1 MAAFD
6 AERRELAEQLRRALA
21 IENRLSPDQARAF
34 VRALQ
39 VSWRV
44 PPNQW
49 YEREADDLLANAR
62 RLMHAADIFRELDG
76 ADSGSAM
83 DCYRRAGE
91 LLEWLTRAD
100 PHSSM
105 MAPTA
110 LLAGAAFQLGGLPA
124 MSTALLGQVEAQG
137 AGVRLFLLFLKGD
150 FNGVIAETLSF
161 WRENAEMMRRG
172 APESLLAQG
181 DPEGLKAMLI
191 KVHRCRFSNVIRR

>member
-1 MAAFD
+1 
-6 AERRELAEQLRRALA
+6 
-21 IENRLSPDQARAF
+21 
-34 VRALQ
+34 
-39 VSWRV
+39 
-44 PPNQW
+44 
-49 YEREADDLLANAR
+49 
-62 RLMHAADIFRELDG
+62 MHAADIFRELDG

-172 APESLLAQG
+172 APASLLAQG
-181 DPEGLKAMLI
+181 DPEGLKATLN
-191 KVHRCRFSNVIRR
+191 KLS